1 MTIYNIA
8 KYRSAS
14 VGRNNWSVSLG
25 KTRNT
30 LGSSTRIYK
39 YWSRNSLTP
48 LYYMF
53 QFTPPIP
60 VSPIPVPPIPVSP
73 IPVSPIPVPRK
84 FLGGFLS
91 YSFIYVGTSL
101 TESLVLENIPINT
114 LNGVFEIT
122 PNITI
127 TANNVYV
134 EIETKLYED
143 TSYESNLGFTF
154 NKNNLLVNFY
164 NNLATNLTM
173 ISANNCP
180 FSGTGSQFSGLY
192 IINISSDFKPYFL
205 PNASL
210 SNCFKNCPSFNSDI
224 SGWDVSNVTTMESMF
239 KNCSFFNS
247 DISGWDTSNVT
258 TMNSMFEATDS
269 FNKNISRW
277 DVSNVTSLNN
287 MFYEAAEF
295 NNGES
300 YGGGTSPLNWKFN
313 ITPTHVNWRRFSGL
327 TINNAKTEPQL
338 SLF

>member
-60 VSPIPVPPIPVSP
+60 VSPIPVP
-73 IPVSPIPVPRK
+73 RK
-84 FLGGFLS
+84 FLRGFLS

-101 TESLVLENIPINT
+101 TTSLVLENIPINT

-134 EIETKLYED
+134 EIETILYED

-164 NNLATNLTM
+164 NNYTNYLTM
-173 ISANNCP
+173 ISTNNCP
-180 FSGTGSQFSGLY
+180 FSRTGSQFFNL
-192 IINISSDFKPYFL
+192 ININILSSFKPYFL
-205 PNASL
+205 PNTSL
-210 SNCFKNCPSFNSDI
+210 SNCFKNCYY
-224 SGWDVSNVTTMESMF
+224 
-239 KNCSFFNS
+239 FNS

-258 TMNSMFEATDS
+258 TMNSMFETTDF

-295 NNGES
+295 NNGET
-300 YGGGTSPLNWKFN
+300 YGGVTSPLNWKFN
-313 ITPTHVNWRRFSGL
+313 ITPTNVNWRRFSLL

-338 SLF
+338 SLS